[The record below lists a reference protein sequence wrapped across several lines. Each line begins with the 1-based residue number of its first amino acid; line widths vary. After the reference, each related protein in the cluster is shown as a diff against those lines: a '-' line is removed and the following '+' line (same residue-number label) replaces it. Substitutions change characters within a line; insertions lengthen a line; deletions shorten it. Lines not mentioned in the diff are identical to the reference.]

1 MTSPREKTDAEWEKE
16 LSPEAYAILRE
27 KGTERPFTGAYWNT
41 NDKGMYVCAGC
52 GSELFSSDTKFDA
65 GCGWPSFYA
74 PINNENV
81 ETHTD
86 TSHGMVRQEVVCRTC
101 GGHLGHVFP
110 DGPEPTG
117 NRFCINSGA
126 LKFNKQAL

>member
-1 MTSPREKTDAEWEKE
+1 MNVPVEKTNAEWQKE
-16 LSPEAYAILRE
+16 LSPEAYTILRE

-41 NDKGMYVCAGC
+41 TENGMYICAGC
-52 GSELFSSDTKFDA
+52 GSELFSSETKFDA

-74 PINNENV
+74 PVNNEHV
-81 ETHTD
+81 ETRID
-86 TSHGMVRQEVVCRTC
+86 ESHGMVRQEVVCRTC

-110 DGPEPTG
+110 DGPKPTG

-126 LKFNKQAL
+126 LQFKKKV